1 MTPPYC
7 GQTLP
12 WWPWFKKKL
21 ESTIPEVANTSSSF
35 SFQTLCERKKYFFS
49 IYSYVIHDPLPLW
62 PYPSLGDHDFDQTWI
77 WMLPQNFELFRPYWF
92 WEQYFPIVFL
102 CNIWSPIVAPTLP
115 QGVDVSTNLNLR
127 YLKMLSLKFK
137 LFMPNVF

>member
-12 WWPWFKKKL
+12 WWPWFKKRTWIYNTWGCQHKFKL
-21 ESTIPEVANTSSSF
+21 FFSNTVW
-35 SFQTLCERKKYFFS
+35 EEEIFFS
-49 IYSYVIHDPLPLW
+49 IYSCVIHDPLPLW
-62 PYPSLGDHDFDQTWI
+62 HYPSLGDHDFDQTWI

-127 YLKMLSLKFK
+127 YLKMLSLKLK